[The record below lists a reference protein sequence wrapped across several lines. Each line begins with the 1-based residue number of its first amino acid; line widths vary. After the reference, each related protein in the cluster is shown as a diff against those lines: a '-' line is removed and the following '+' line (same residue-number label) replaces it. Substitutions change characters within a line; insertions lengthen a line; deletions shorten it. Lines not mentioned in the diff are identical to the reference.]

1 MRAAMSLIILLGAL
15 AAEPRLQHMT
25 LEQAVVHAL
34 AHHPRIRAAVAA
46 EQAAAAGADE
56 AGLKR
61 LPHAGLSA
69 ELNRSTGNTAPGTFF
84 YAEGLPPI
92 AGAPRGRTFDSGAW
106 QTGVGAWAQW
116 DALSLLRE
124 ASSIDAAL
132 AVHGEAHAE
141 DSLAR
146 LEVGF
151 SAADAFLL
159 LLEAQETVRAA
170 LANIDRAQTVETVV
184 KTLVTQNLRPGA
196 DAARV
201 EAELAAAQTLLARS
215 AQSVEIRRAQL
226 AQALG
231 DVSLLVEAAPGHL
244 LDLAASAPD
253 EPERLPPTESAPRHP
268 ALAVQDAVV
277 AGAEA
282 RQRKVTALYLPRFDL
297 VASLWA
303 RGSGY
308 FASGADGLAPD
319 IPNWGA
325 GAVVS
330 WPLLDVPALRARA
343 AVAEGLRNMQQAR
356 REEVALAVSSQLAE
370 ASAQLRG
377 ARRVAWQAAIALASA
392 RTAEAQTL
400 ARFKTGLTSVVDVAD
415 AQRLLAQVEID
426 DAVARLEV
434 HRARLLLARA
444 AGDLGPFL
452 RDPGGG

>member
-1 MRAAMSLIILLGAL
+1 MPLLLLITAALGVEPAL
-15 AAEPRLQHMT
+15 QRLT
-25 LEQAVVHAL
+25 LEQAVGHAL
-34 AHHPRIRAAVAA
+34 AHHPRIRASVAA
-46 EQAAAAGADE
+46 ELAAAAGADE
-56 AGLKR
+56 ASLKR

-84 YAEGLPPI
+84 YVEGIPPI

-124 ASSIDAAL
+124 ASSLDAAL
-132 AVHGEAHAE
+132 AARSEARAE
-141 DSLAR
+141 GSLAR

-151 SAADAFLL
+151 AAADAFLL

-170 LANIDRAQTVETVV
+170 QANIERAQTVETVV

-196 DAARV
+196 DAART
-201 EAELAAAQTLLARS
+201 EAELAAARTLLARS
-215 AQSVEIRRAQL
+215 AQAVEIRRAQL

-231 DVSLLVEAAPGHL
+231 NVSLLAEAAPGHL

-253 EPERLPPTESAPRHP
+253 EPERLPPTESTARHP

-282 RQRKVTALYLPRFDL
+282 QQRRVTALYLPRFDL

-308 FASGADGLAPD
+308 FGSGADGLAPD

-343 AVAEGLRNMQQAR
+343 ALTEGLRDVQQAR
-356 REEVALAVSSQLAE
+356 RDEVELAIASQLAE
-370 ASAQLRG
+370 ASARLRG
-377 ARRVAWQAAIALASA
+377 ARHVAWQAAVALASA

-415 AQRLLAQVEID
+415 AQRLLVQMEID

-452 RDPGGG
+452 SGAGG